1 MVTSQQETALK
12 EITVKKMSNKEVEDK
27 AVELV
32 LEYERKCGRNPI
44 SFGTKKRIYDIESSG
59 RLIEVKGKAKHFGII
74 ELQNTIE
81 KYRNNE
87 NYYIYLVYDINN
99 PPKTPKLK
107 IIPKNII
114 NNNLEE
120 LKKYK
125 LRQKFFSNIPEEKD
139 F

>member
-1 MVTSQQETALK
+1 MDTRLLKILEQETA
-12 EITVKKMSNKEVEDK
+12 
-27 AVELV
+27 
-32 LEYERKCGRNPI
+32 
-44 SFGTKKRIYDIESSG
+44 
-59 RLIEVKGKAKHFGII
+59 KGKAKHFGII

-99 PPKTPKLK
+99 SLKTPKLK

-114 NNNLEE
+114 NDNLEE

-125 LRQKFFSNIPEEKD
+125 LRQKFFSNISEEKD